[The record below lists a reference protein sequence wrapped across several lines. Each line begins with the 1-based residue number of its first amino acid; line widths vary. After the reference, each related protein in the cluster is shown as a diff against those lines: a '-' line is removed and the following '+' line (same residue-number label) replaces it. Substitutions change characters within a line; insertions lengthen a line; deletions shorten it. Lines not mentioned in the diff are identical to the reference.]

1 MKSGKGPVVVVGG
14 GGGDVRSSSSHRG
27 SSIAIKT
34 PTMHTKDGTPPIRS
48 RRSQSVL
55 CVYVYFQSYLTP
67 VLYTLP
73 VLSIYKPCPRYAP
86 FFHTKNRCHFHPSIN
101 QTPLIFL
108 FG

>member
-48 RRSQSVL
+48 RRSNLVL
-55 CVYVYFQSYLTP
+55 CTMCIFHIILPLSYIYFMFC
-67 VLYTLP
+67 
-73 VLSIYKPCPRYAP
+73 I
-86 FFHTKNRCHFHPSIN
+86 
-101 QTPLIFL
+101 
-108 FG
+108 